1 MSHANKLQKP
11 HIKFPQIPTCVV
23 NSELQLMKIANPDSS
38 SLGVPL
44 ACAAVMIFAFLAS
57 HVH

>member
-1 MSHANKLQKP
+1 MITCKQAAKTSY
-11 HIKFPQIPTCVV
+11 QIPTCVV
-23 NSELQLMKIANPDSS
+23 NSELQLIKIANPDSS

-44 ACAAVMIFAFLAS
+44 ACAAVMIVAFLAS